1 MWFGHFPNPLHCN
14 VLFEPLKFG
23 EFGERPRYQSP
34 AVVFGTFSIP
44 DQGPPLEN
52 HNLSLK
58 VAVDIKWPSNIE
70 AVADNFLHH
79 FCASGACHMPGATW
93 HNII

>member
-1 MWFGHFPNPLHCN
+1 MHMLFGHFTNLLQCN

-23 EFGERPRYQSP
+23 EFGGRPRYQSP

-44 DQGPPLEN
+44 DQGPPLQK

-58 VAVDIKWPSNIE
+58 VAFDMWPSNIE
-70 AVADNFLHH
+70 AVADKFLHH
-79 FCASGACHMPGATW
+79 FCASGACHMPEVN
-93 HNII
+93 H